1 MNTAGED
8 NRTITVR
15 IAIELAAAST
25 PTLKSVG
32 ITYID
37 ITWSQYAHSNYVI
50 SYEICVKTSDQGDCV
65 LKLETENTEYLIE
78 NLQGDTTYRI
88 SIVVVTEFGRTPA
101 SEILTV
107 GTHNPGLFHIPPLI
121 CYILI

>member
-25 PTLKSVG
+25 PTRKSVG

-37 ITWSQYAHSNYVI
+37 ITWSQYAHSNYII
-50 SYEICVKTSDQGDCV
+50 SYEICVKASDQGDCV
-65 LKLETENTEYLIE
+65 LMLETEDIAYLIE
-78 NLQGDTTYRI
+78 SLQEDTTYRI
-88 SIVVVTEFGRTPA
+88 SIVVVTELGRTPA

-107 GTHNPGLFHIPPLI
+107 KTKTIGMQ
-121 CYILI
+121 